1 MILHSRPLT
10 YLRIGMA
17 SFLHCGCELACNSE
31 ETEKDHVSPMRPR
44 WTYPQWIIFLNH
56 IHVVLLIAISNYSI
70 HGA

>member
-31 ETEKDHVSPMRPR
+31 ETEKDHVPLCVLVGPILSGS
-44 WTYPQWIIFLNH
+44 FLNH
-56 IHVVLLIAISNYSI
+56 IHVVLCIAISNYSI
-70 HGA
+70 HGV

>member
-44 WTYPQWIIFLNH
+44 WTYPQWIIFKSYTCSFINSHKQL
-56 IHVVLLIAISNYSI
+56 
-70 HGA
+70 